1 MARPLR
7 IEYAGAVY
15 HVTSRGDRREDIFH
29 SDEDRENW
37 LDILAQVCERFN
49 WRSHA
54 WCLMD
59 NHYHLLIETAEAN
72 LSQGMRQLN
81 GVYTQHSNRRHQRV
95 GHVFQGRYKAI
106 LVQKEAYLLELCRYV
121 VLNPIRAKMVNHIAD
136 WHWSS
141 YLETVGAVKGSGL
154 SLSRRRRRNERPA
167 PVTAFNPDWILAHFS
182 ENNRTQAIQQY
193 QNFIRAGIGLAPIWQ
208 QLKHQ
213 VYLGDEDF
221 IDTVRYRAKHTALPQ
236 KEISEVTRLQRR
248 ALAKP
253 LTEYRNMHPERNQAI
268 IAAYASGAYTMA
280 EIAQEF
286 QLHYTSIS
294 RIIKSE

>member
-7 IEYAGAVY
+7 IEFAGAIY
-15 HVTSRGDRREDIFH
+15 HITSRGNRRDDIFYSDADREDWLAIF
-29 SDEDRENW
+29 
-37 LDILAQVCERFN
+37 AQVCERFN
-49 WRSHA
+49 WRCHA

-59 NHYHLLIETAEAN
+59 NHYHLLVETAEAN

-81 GVYTQHSNRRHQRV
+81 GVYTQHTNRRHQRV

-121 VLNPIRAKMVNHIAD
+121 VLNPIRANMVNHISD
-136 WHWSS
+136 WQWSS
-141 YLETVGAVKGSGL
+141 YLMMLGQLNAPQWLET
-154 SLSRRRRRNERPA
+154 
-167 PVTAFNPDWILAHFS
+167 DWILAHFS
-182 ENNRTQAIQQY
+182 AGNRAQAIQQY
-193 QNFIRAGIGLAPIWQ
+193 KNFVRAGIGLAPIWQ

-213 VYLGDEDF
+213 VYLGDADF
-221 IDTVRYRAKHTALPQ
+221 IDTVRYRTKHSPLPN
-236 KEISEVTRLQRR
+236 KKTLEVTRLQRR

-253 LTEYRNMHPERNQAI
+253 LTEYRKIHPKRNQAI

-286 QLHYTSIS
+286 QLHYTTIS
-294 RIIKSE
+294 RILK